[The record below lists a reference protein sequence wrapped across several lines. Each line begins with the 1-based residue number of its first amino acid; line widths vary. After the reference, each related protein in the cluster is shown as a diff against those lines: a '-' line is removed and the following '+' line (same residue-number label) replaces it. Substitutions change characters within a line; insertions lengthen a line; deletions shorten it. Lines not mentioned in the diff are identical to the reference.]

1 MNDRP
6 LLSFVVSCYN
16 QEPFIGEAIAGALA
30 QTYSPLEI
38 IISDD
43 CSKDRTF
50 AIAQETVASY
60 RGPHVV
66 RLNRNDRNLGIGGNV
81 NRAMEFCHGELILLA
96 DGDDVSLPSRTEVT
110 YQAWEQFG
118 KGPTSVC
125 LTYTTI
131 TREGIEQGTG
141 GLRGDPND
149 SRSLKT
155 LDGDL
160 MKFLSTR
167 QPAVCG
173 CSHAWTPELFRYFGP
188 LKSDLEDLVLSFR
201 SLAIGKILHIQQPL
215 VKYRRHGG
223 NVSFFAGGDDTISF
237 QHRENRLRWVD
248 EQTVRA
254 YDNMLADIEV
264 LHSKGGISTA
274 QRDRL
279 REEGKRVR
287 MIYDIERRML
297 EGSVFKK
304 LCTLANAAVHGNLK
318 TAARL
323 APRLLPRSAYESL
336 YTLRN
341 RMRASAH
348 GNGSSNG
355 SSNRNG
361 NGNGAGAPAKPQNP

>member
-1 MNDRP
+1 MKDKP

-16 QEPFIGEAIAGALA
+16 QEAFIEEAIAGALA

-50 AIAQETVASY
+50 ALAREAVAGY
-60 RGPHVV
+60 TGPHIV
-66 RLNRNDRNLGIGGNV
+66 RLNRNDQNLGIGGNV
-81 NRAMEFCHGELILLA
+81 NRAMDFCRGELILLA
-96 DGDDVSLPSRTEVT
+96 DGDDVSLPTRTEVT

-131 TREGIEQGTG
+131 TKDGVEQGTG

-149 SRSLKT
+149 ARPLKT

-160 MKFLSTR
+160 LNFLSTR
-167 QPAVCG
+167 KPAVCG

-188 LKSDLEDLVLSFR
+188 LNSDLEDLVLSFR
-201 SLAIGKILHIQQPL
+201 SLAIGQILHIQKPL

-223 NVSFFAGGDDTISF
+223 NVSFFAGGDDSISF
-237 QHRENRLRWVD
+237 QHRESRLRWVD

-264 LHSKGGISTA
+264 LHAKGGITTA
-274 QRDRL
+274 QRNQL
-279 REEGKRVR
+279 RKEGQRVR
-287 MIYDIERRML
+287 TAYAMERQMM
-297 EGSVFKK
+297 EGNTFRK
-304 LCTLANAAVHGNLK
+304 LLTLAGAVARGK
-318 TAARL
+318 FSSAIRL
-323 APRLLPRSAYESL
+323 APRLLPQTSYQRL
-336 YTLRN
+336 YLLRN
-341 RMRASAH
+341 KLRSSLVRATSFLAV
-348 GNGSSNG
+348 
-355 SSNRNG
+355 
-361 NGNGAGAPAKPQNP
+361 AKSMELF

>member
-1 MNDRP
+1 MKERP
-6 LLSFVVSCYN
+6 LLSFLVSCYN
-16 QEPFIGEAIAGALA
+16 QETFIGEAVAGALA

-43 CSKDRTF
+43 CSNDRTF
-50 AIAQETVASY
+50 AVASEAVAAY
-60 RGPHVV
+60 TGPHTV
-66 RLNRNDRNLGIGGNV
+66 RLNRNDQNLGIGGNI

-131 TREGIEQGTG
+131 TKEGIELGTG

-149 SRSLKT
+149 SRTLKT

-160 MKFLSTR
+160 LNFLATR

-173 CSHAWTPELFRYFGP
+173 CTHAWTPELFRYFGP

-223 NVSFFAGGDDTISF
+223 NVSFFAGGDDSLSF
-237 QHRENRLRWVD
+237 QHREKRLRWVD

-264 LHSKGGISTA
+264 LHAKGGISTA

-279 REEGKRVR
+279 RKEGERVR
-287 MIYDIERRML
+287 MAYDLERQMMD
-297 EGSVFKK
+297 GSVFKK
-304 LCTLANAAVHGNLK
+304 LHTLATAAAQGNLK
-318 TAARL
+318 SACRL
-323 APRLLPRSAYESL
+323 MPRLLPQSAYESL
-336 YTLRN
+336 YLFARK
-341 RMRASAH
+341 MR
-348 GNGSSNG
+348 SSPHT
-355 SSNRNG
+355 NG
-361 NGNGAGAPAKPQNP
+361 NGKVAPNGS

>member
-1 MNDRP
+1 MNDKP

-16 QEPFIGEAIAGALA
+16 QEAFIGEAIAGALA

-50 AIAQETVASY
+50 DIAEEKVAAYS
-60 RGPHVV
+60 GPHVI
-66 RLNRNDRNLGIGGNV
+66 RLNRNERNLGIGGNV

-110 YQAWEQFG
+110 YDAWEQFG

-131 TREGIEQGTG
+131 SREGVEQGTG

-149 SRSLKT
+149 PRSLKT

-160 MKFLSTR
+160 LNFLSTR

-201 SLAIGKILHIQQPL
+201 SLAIGKILYIKQPL

-237 QHRENRLRWVD
+237 QHRESRLRWVD

-264 LHSKGGISTA
+264 LHAKGGISTA

-279 REEGKRVR
+279 RKEGERVR
-287 MIYDIERRML
+287 TIYALERKMM
-297 EGSVFKK
+297 EGNVFKK
-304 LCTLANAAVHGNLK
+304 LYTLATAAAHGNLRS
-318 TAARL
+318 ACRL
-323 APRLLPRSAYESL
+323 APRLLPQSAYEGL

-341 RMRASAH
+341 KLRSSAPH
-348 GNGSSNG
+348 T
-355 SSNRNG
+355 NG
-361 NGNGAGAPAKPQNP
+361 NGGVSPPNPENL